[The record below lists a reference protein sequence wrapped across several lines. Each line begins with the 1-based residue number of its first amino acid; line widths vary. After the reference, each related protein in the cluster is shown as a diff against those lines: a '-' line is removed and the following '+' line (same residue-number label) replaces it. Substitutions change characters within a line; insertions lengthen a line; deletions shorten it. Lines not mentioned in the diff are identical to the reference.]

1 MTAKVKRPKEAAKES
16 DYRALAEFRY
26 HIGRYLDFSD
36 QAARAAGIEPRQY
49 QLLLMIRGL
58 PEDVPPTIGVLAH
71 QLRSLHHSTV
81 ELVNRAEANKLVQR
95 TRVGTHV
102 LVELTKKGENVLAQA
117 VEERLQELRVAGPVL
132 VKALQQL
139 TSRNHTSKRKRK

>member
-1 MTAKVKRPKEAAKES
+1 MTAKAKRPKKAAKES

-58 PEDVPPTIGVLAH
+58 PEDVPPTVGALAH

-102 LVELTKKGENVLAQA
+102 LVELTKKGEKVLAQA